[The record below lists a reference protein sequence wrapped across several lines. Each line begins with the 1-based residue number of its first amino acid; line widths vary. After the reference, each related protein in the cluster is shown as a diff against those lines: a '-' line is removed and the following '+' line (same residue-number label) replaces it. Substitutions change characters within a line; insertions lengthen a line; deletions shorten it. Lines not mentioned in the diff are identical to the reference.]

1 MNGAPSVNT
10 IGATAEPAATSA
22 AGSGATAKQIRGSSL
37 LLAGRVIA
45 LLLNFAAQVL
55 MVRYLS
61 KDDYGTFAY
70 ALSIVT
76 ITQGL
81 VAFGLPDTVSRYVP
95 IHRER
100 REYGLMFGVIIVV
113 VGLILALS
121 AAVTGLAVLRPDWIA
136 GLLAADPQTTALIVM
151 LIFLVPG
158 DALNLV
164 LNSLFA
170 SFAKPSA
177 IFWRKSVLIP
187 GLRLLAVGAVIALGG
202 GVLGFGFGLP
212 FASMVGLLL
221 YAFYFVRL
229 LHREGYFAR
238 LKGDRLTLPVREVL
252 GFALPLLSSTVVWH
266 AIDSSNVL
274 LLGILGTAADV
285 AAYQAVVPLARINQV
300 VGATFATLYIP
311 IAARLFARDDRAGL
325 TELYWQTAVWM
336 ALVCFPIFTMTFAF
350 ARPMTALVYGERYL
364 DSAPILALLALGYFF
379 QTAIGFN
386 ALTLRVHKRLGFL
399 MLTDLAA
406 VVLQVGLSILLFP
419 RLGAV
424 GAAVATLTTLV
435 VHALLIQGGLR
446 RYGVTGAASGGHLR
460 IYAATAG
467 AGLLLAAAGWLLP
480 AEQLAGWRL
489 PAVVILAGVT
499 ACLATLGL
507 LRIGRDVIKIDQL
520 FPELTRLPVIST
532 LLRLSGVAQ
541 STREPR

>member
-1 MNGAPSVNT
+1 MKTVPDIGPLGARR
-10 IGATAEPAATSA
+10 EPAAESA
-22 AGSGATAKQIRGSSL
+22 AGPGAAAKQIRGSSL

-100 REYGLMFGVIIVV
+100 REYGLMFGVIAVV
-113 VGLILALS
+113 VLTIVALS
-121 AAVTGLAVLRPDWIA
+121 AAVIAVFSLRPELVTR
-136 GLLAADPQTTALIVM
+136 LLGAEPQAAALIAI

-170 SFAKPSA
+170 SFARPTA

-187 GLRLLAVGAVIALGG
+187 GLRLLAVGTVIALGG
-202 GVLGFGFGLP
+202 GVVAFGFGLP
-212 FASMVGLLL
+212 IASLVGLLL

-229 LHREGYFAR
+229 LFREGYVAELR
-238 LKGDRLTLPVREVL
+238 HDGLKLPFREVL
-252 GFALPLLSSTVVWH
+252 GFAVPLLSSTVVWH

-274 LLGILGTAADV
+274 LLGALGTAGDV

-311 IAARLFARDDRAGL
+311 LAARLFARGERDGTTD
-325 TELYWQTAVWM
+325 LYWQTAVWM
-336 ALVCFPIFTMTFAF
+336 LLLCFPIFALTFAF

-364 DSAPILALLALGYFF
+364 DSAPVLALLSLGYFF

-386 ALTLRVHKRLGFL
+386 NLTLRVHRRLGFL
-399 MLTDLAA
+399 MLTDLGA
-406 VVLQVGLSILLFP
+406 VAVQIGLSLLLFP
-419 RLGAV
+419 LLGAV
-424 GAAVATLTTLV
+424 GAAAATLTTLV
-435 VHALLIQGGLR
+435 VHALLMQAGLHR
-446 RYGVTGAASGGHLR
+446 FGVAGRAGRGYLR
-460 IYAATAG
+460 VYAAA
-467 AGLLLAAAGWLLP
+467 ALAALLLAAAGWLLLP
-480 AEQLAGWRL
+480 GALAGWRL
-489 PAVVILAGVT
+489 FAVVGGAAAVTGLAGV
-499 ACLATLGL
+499 AL
-507 LRIGRDVIKIDQL
+507 LRVARDVIHIEQL
-520 FPELTRLPVIST
+520 FPELTRLPVIRT
-532 LLRLSGVAQ
+532 LLRVTGAARPTMEQ
-541 STREPR
+541 R

>member
-1 MNGAPSVNT
+1 MKPVSDMGA
-10 IGATAEPAATSA
+10 IGVIRDPAASMA
-22 AGSGATAKQIRGSSL
+22 AGPGAAAKQIRGSSL

-45 LLLNFAAQVL
+45 LLLNFAGQVL

-95 IHRER
+95 IYRER
-100 REYGLMFGVIIVV
+100 REYGLMFGVIVV
-113 VGLILALS
+113 VTLTILSLS
-121 AAVTGLAVLRPDWIA
+121 AAVVAVCSLRPDLVA
-136 GLLAADPQTTALIVM
+136 RLLGADQRSMALIAI

-170 SFAKPSA
+170 SFARPSA

-187 GLRLLAVGAVIALGG
+187 GLRLLAVGMVIAFGG
-202 GVLGFGFGLP
+202 GVVAFGFGLP
-212 FASMVGLLL
+212 TASLIGLLL

-229 LHREGYFAR
+229 LVREGYFAELR
-238 LKGDRLTLPVREVL
+238 HDGLKLPTREVL
-252 GFALPLLSSTVVWH
+252 SFALPLISSTVVWH

-274 LLGILGTAADV
+274 LLGALGTPADV
-285 AAYQAVVPLARINQV
+285 ASYQAVVPLARINQV

-311 IAARLFARDDRAGL
+311 LAARLFARGERAG
-325 TELYWQTAVWM
+325 TTDLYWQTAIWM
-336 ALVCFPIFTMTFAF
+336 MLLCFPIFALTFAF

-364 DSAPILALLALGYFF
+364 DSAPVLALLSLGYFF

-386 ALTLRVHKRLGFL
+386 NLTLRVHKRLGFL

-406 VVLQVGLSILLFP
+406 VAVQIVLSLLLFP

-424 GAAVATLTTLV
+424 GAAAATLITLV
-435 VHALLIQGGLR
+435 AHALLMQAGLH
-446 RYGVTGAASGGHLR
+446 RYGAAGGASWGHLR
-460 IYAATAG
+460 MYGGAAL
-467 AGLLLAAAGWLLP
+467 AGLLLGVTGWLLP
-480 AEQLAGWRL
+480 PEMFAGWRL
-489 PAVVILAGVT
+489 IATVGLAAVVAGLASV
-499 ACLATLGL
+499 AL
-507 LRIGRDVIKIDQL
+507 LRVGRDVIHIEQL
-520 FPELTRLPVIST
+520 FPELTRLPVIRT
-532 LLRLSGVAQ
+532 LLRVSGVARPKMEQ
-541 STREPR
+541 R